1 LTASPTVQ
9 TQNHPVAGRAFDQVL
24 LNWIESPHCGK
35 ENPAARIENVIHAA
49 RPRLPPP
56 GGCKNMKTGGYM
68 KNQPSLRNG
77 FFPLLSFLIVLF
89 AANNSG
95 SQSAV
100 RGETM
105 ASKCVLNRP
114 LKLTI
119 LYDNYPANPALKTDW
134 GFACLIEGAGKTILF
149 DTGGNGAVLLSNA
162 EILGADLSKVEAVVL
177 SHNHGDHNGGIDEIL
192 GMAPGIPVYVPES
205 AYLSLRDGIEAAGG
219 SAVKVR
225 EPVRLCEGVFTGGE
239 IRGPVNEQCLV
250 LDTKKGLVVVTGCS
264 HPGIDRMLQAVQ
276 SRFKRPIRLV
286 FGGFHML
293 QQSETDLN
301 GMMDKLSELNVERW
315 GPTHCTGDAAIQRFH
330 DRFGGRVEKMGAG
343 RIIEIE

>member
-1 LTASPTVQ
+1 
-9 TQNHPVAGRAFDQVL
+9 
-24 LNWIESPHCGK
+24 
-35 ENPAARIENVIHAA
+35 
-49 RPRLPPP
+49 
-56 GGCKNMKTGGYM
+56 M

-77 FFPLLSFLIVLF
+77 FSPLFSFLIVLF
-89 AANNSG
+89 AASHSA
-95 SQSAV
+95 SQTAV
-100 RGETM
+100 LGKTTASRG
-105 ASKCVLNRP
+105 A
-114 LKLTI
+114 LKLSI
-119 LYDNYPANPALKTDW
+119 LYDNHPADPALKTGW

-149 DTGGNGAVLLSNA
+149 DTGGDGAVLLSNA

-192 GMAPGIPVYVPES
+192 GLAPGIPVYVPES

-225 EPVRLCEGVFTGGE
+225 KPVRLCEGVFTGGE

-250 LDTKKGLVVVTGCS
+250 LNTEKGLVVVTGCS
-264 HPGIDRMLQAVQ
+264 HPGIDRMLQAVK

-301 GMMDKLSELNVERW
+301 GMMDKLSELDVERW